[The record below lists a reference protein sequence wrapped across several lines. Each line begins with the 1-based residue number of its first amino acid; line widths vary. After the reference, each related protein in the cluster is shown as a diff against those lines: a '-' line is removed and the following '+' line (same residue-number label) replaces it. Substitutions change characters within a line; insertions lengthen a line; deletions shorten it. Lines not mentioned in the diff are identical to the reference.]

1 MFGFPV
7 EIHATFLILLIF
19 IFDSGLSLL
28 AIALWTAAIL
38 TSVILHELGHAVTV
52 RRFRGNVEGIRIYAL
67 GGVTIWTERDA
78 PIKGW
83 RRFLV
88 AASGSGVGLAIGLAL
103 YGLVELGALG
113 TNARSFIRAPWTVD
127 LFGADFQGEYVVFFI
142 GAFIWVSVVWGLV
155 NWLPIGGLDGSKML
169 RVVMIGILGPRGD
182 LPSRVIGLLVAFGAS
197 YWLYQRGSVIGPV
210 ILIMF
215 AFSDLAAYQ
224 RHPPA
229 QTYYPPPDAEGRYAV
244 DPSHHEESE

>member
-1 MFGFPV
+1 MFGFPF

-19 IFDSGLSLL
+19 IFDSGLSML
-28 AIALWTAAIL
+28 AVALWTVAVLI
-38 TSVILHELGHAVTV
+38 SVVLHELGHAVTV

-67 GGVTIWTERDA
+67 GGVTIWTERGTL
-78 PIKGW
+78 IEGW

-88 AASGSGVGLAIGLAL
+88 AASGSGVGLAIGLVL

-113 TNARSFIRAPWTVD
+113 ASGRSFIHAPWAVD
-127 LFGADFQGEYVVFFI
+127 LFNADFQGEYVVFFV

-155 NWLPIGGLDGSKML
+155 NWLPIGGLDGSRML
-169 RVVMIGILGPRGD
+169 RVVMMGILGSWGD
-182 LPSRVIGLLVAFGAS
+182 LPSRIIGLVVAFGAS
-197 YWLYQRGSVIGPV
+197 YWLYQRGSLIGPV

-215 AFSDLAAYQ
+215 ALSDLAAYQ

-229 QTYYPPPDAEGRYAV
+229 HTCCAPPDAESRYAV
-244 DPSHHEESE
+244 EPAHREEPE